1 MKWLA
6 GVTELGMTE
15 LGRFGR
21 RLPLRSQCSVASEA
35 FLLGNTLR
43 PFGSWVAVPEPRKST
58 PSYQIL
64 ALSEQKDHGRPRSS
78 LRKAGITQEAL
89 SSPLGT
95 LPPEVSRSA
104 SVPGPHS
111 QISSQ
116 WSQSSSPAA
125 RTKAKTSPKVQGADS
140 ELRTWWP

>member
-1 MKWLA
+1 
-6 GVTELGMTE
+6 MTE

-21 RLPLRSQCSVASEA
+21 GWPLGSQYSVDSEA
-35 FLLGNTLR
+35 CLLENTLR
-43 PFGSWVAVPEPRKST
+43 PFRSCVAVPEPRKST
-58 PSYQIL
+58 TFYQIL
-64 ALSEQKDHGRPRSS
+64 ALSEQGHSRPSSS
-78 LRKAGITQEAL
+78 LRKAEVTHGAF

-116 WSQSSSPAA
+116 WSQSSFPAA
-125 RTKAKTSPKVQGADS
+125 TIKAKTTSKVQGAGS
-140 ELRTWWP
+140 ELGTW